1 MTVCQVI
8 LTTHVTDDLVT
19 QFIFPVSAQLKV
31 ALESL
36 HIRLQLDDEAEV
48 VLTGL
53 LVALLVAVPSLPA
66 GVAAT
71 S

>member
-1 MTVCQVI
+1 MI